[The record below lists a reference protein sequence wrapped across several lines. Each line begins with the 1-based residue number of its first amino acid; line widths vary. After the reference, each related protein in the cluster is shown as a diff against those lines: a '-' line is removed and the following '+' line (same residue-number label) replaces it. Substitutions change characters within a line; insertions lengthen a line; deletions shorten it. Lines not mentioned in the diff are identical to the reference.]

1 MFFTFHTPAG
11 NHVQTANVK
20 LGVESM
26 VKSLEVLT
34 KEEDDNDDGPKK
46 KDDDGD
52 DDIGHRHDSC
62 DDFHTS
68 QEALLKKPFPQ
79 QAWGSFGEK
88 RGVPFFFLPWF
99 SLLLRPAAMPGMVA
113 PGACW
118 VPVPTHVCIGI
129 ASWGARS
136 ASYAANMPGIKG
148 SPP

>member
-1 MFFTFHTPAG
+1 MSKHMKKHVKRTPFEPQPAMFFTFHTPAG

-68 QEALLKKPFPQ
+68 QEALL
-79 QAWGSFGEK
+79 EK
-88 RGVPFFFLPWF
+88 TLSTTSV
-99 SLLLRPAAMPGMVA
+99 
-113 PGACW
+113 
-118 VPVPTHVCIGI
+118 GI
-129 ASWGARS
+129 IR
-136 ASYAANMPGIKG
+136 
-148 SPP
+148 